1 MAIRRKL
8 ACEFRFI
15 RRGRVRESTA
25 MDTPERTLDRANPDP
40 EGRAAEKI
48 LHQTLKRLE
57 DLKAA
62 VDESAIVLITNPE
75 GVITYA
81 NQRASDISGYPRE
94 ELIGKN
100 PRIMGSRRHPVN
112 FFEEMW
118 EIIAGGGIWRGEI
131 RNRSRRGS
139 DYWLDTTIVPF
150 LDEGGLPIHYMA
162 ISFDITTRKLAEEK
176 LRTLSTDRMALL
188 DAASVARVV
197 PWSLDIDAGTL
208 KVGDSSFTVL
218 GQPAAAF
225 HANPGMLRELLKPED
240 QRLLGQALADAKA
253 GRTGSFEAPMKR
265 GEKQRIWTRWIIERR
280 EGNFHGVIQDI
291 TEQHNLHAQLLQSQK
306 LESLG
311 TLVGGITHDFN
322 NILMGI
328 LGYTEVLS
336 YLPDAPAAVQ
346 KGVEVIRRAAERGR
360 NLVNQLLKFSRGDV
374 STKVMASLNESVS
387 EVLELMTLPG
397 ENRIHLELELDP
409 ELPEVLMDPGQVCQ
423 VILNLAVNARDA
435 IPGQGVIRFRT
446 GIAMLDAQ
454 QTEPRDRRPGPYV
467 FVDVED
473 TGTGMPKEILT
484 RIFEPFFTTK
494 GIGKGT
500 GLGLSVAHGIVEAH
514 GGFLT
519 CDSHPGQGTSFR
531 VLLPQIT
538 TEVLPEEAGQR
549 DAAPKAVRILLMD
562 DAGTPR
568 STAAELLT
576 YMGHSVVP
584 QAAVDKALEAHH
596 ALPFQ
601 LLVVNLEMDEGRG
614 LDRLIALQDACPEV
628 PVLAASP
635 RREPPLHGVR
645 RMPCAVLRWPFQSV
659 ELLSAI
665 QRAMS

>member
-8 ACEFRFI
+8 ACDFRII
-15 RRGRVRESTA
+15 RRGRVRESA
-25 MDTPERTLDRANPDP
+25 VVAERQPALDLLDP
-40 EGRAAEKI
+40 ESDRSAAEKV

-81 NQRASDISGYPRE
+81 NERASDISGYPQE
-94 ELIGKN
+94 ELLGKN

-112 FFEEMW
+112 FFVEMW

-162 ISFDITTRKLAEEK
+162 ISFDITARKLAEEK
-176 LRTLSTDRMALL
+176 LRALSTDRMALL

-197 PWSLDIDAGTL
+197 PWSMGIDAGTL

-225 HANPGMLRELLKPED
+225 HAYPGMLRELLKSED
-240 QRLLGQALADAKA
+240 QRLLTQALAEAKA
-253 GRTGSFEAPMKR
+253 GHTGSFEAPMKR
-265 GEKQRIWTRWIIERR
+265 GENQSIWTRWIIERR
-280 EGNFHGVIQDI
+280 EGNYHGVIQDI

-336 YLPDAPAAVQ
+336 CLPDTPIAVQ

-360 NLVNQLLKFSRGDV
+360 NLVNQLLKFSRRDV

-409 ELPEVLMDPGQVCQ
+409 ELPEVLMDPGQICQ

-435 IPGQGVIRFRT
+435 IPGQGMIRFRT
-446 GIAMLDAQ
+446 GITVLGTEQAMHL
-454 QTEPRDRRPGPYV
+454 DRRPGPYV

-473 TGTGMPKEILT
+473 TGTGMPSEVLA

-500 GLGLSVAHGIVEAH
+500 GLGLSVAHGIVGAH
-514 GGFLT
+514 GGFLK
-519 CDSHPGQGTSFR
+519 CESHPGRGTSFR
-531 VLLPQIT
+531 VMLPQIT
-538 TEVLPEEAGQR
+538 TEVLPEEAGER
-549 DAAPKAVRILLMD
+549 DAAPRSVRILLMD

-568 STAAELLT
+568 STAAELLA

-584 QAAVDKALEAHH
+584 QAAVDKALEAHR

-601 LLVVNLEMDEGRG
+601 LLVVNLEMDGGHG
-614 LDRLIALQDACPEV
+614 LDRLIALQDACPEL

-665 QRAMS
+665 QRAIN